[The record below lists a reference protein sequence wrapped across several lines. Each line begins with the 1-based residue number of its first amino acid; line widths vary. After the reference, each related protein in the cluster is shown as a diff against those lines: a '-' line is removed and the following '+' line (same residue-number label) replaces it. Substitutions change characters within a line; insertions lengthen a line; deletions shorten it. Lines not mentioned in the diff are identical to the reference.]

1 MFVGPKPPEASRGA
15 IENRDPFASAPPGIS
30 LTVENENWPWGNP
43 PREVDVDVIIEE
55 ATARIDEDEQFRG
68 EMMKLL
74 IAGISVEH
82 MVEAWLMNGFEQ
94 GEFSVDA
101 GLLAKGPLAVYVA
114 YTAEQEGIPYR
125 MFEQDDPFAEDKID
139 DREYMQLMKDNNP
152 RMFAAMREQINKA
165 LRTGVDDDG
174 PGLQMPADDA
184 PSMPA
189 PQPEGFMN
197 TEETADE

>member
-15 IENRDPFASAPPGIS
+15 IESRDPFASAPPGIS

-94 GEFSVDA
+94 GEFSLDA

-165 LRTGVDDDG
+165 LRTGADDDG
-174 PGLQMPADDA
+174 PGLQIPAGDA